1 MSEIINIIRFGRN
14 YKNDTLFLRFRL
26 QQEIKM
32 SKLNRLQKKI
42 ADLRKRLSSLGKDDP
57 ERTILQ
63 KDINIHVDEC
73 QTIKEF
79 IRESL
84 EAKRSGQ
91 TIIRATNSKKSKE
104 SCSSGSEDCGSRRS
118 SSIVDLEGHRP
129 AQNRRCHCGCNK
141 LFDRV
146 THCNVEKN
154 RSGYGPK
161 NLCRSHISF
170 KCRARN
176 RQCEDCASSP
186 AHEKSQPAPTNNHS
200 HTPPTTAGITEQ
212 SRKREREENKVDSF
226 VGDAEEEDEGDEEK
240 GETGK

>member
-1 MSEIINIIRFGRN
+1 
-14 YKNDTLFLRFRL
+14 
-26 QQEIKM
+26 M

-73 QTIKEF
+73 QTIKGF

-84 EAKRSGQ
+84 EAKRSGK

-118 SSIVDLEGHRP
+118 SSIVDLEDHRP

-146 THCNVEKN
+146 THCNVEKFEADMAQ
-154 RSGYGPK
+154 S
-161 NLCRSHISF
+161 I
-170 KCRARN
+170 RAEITSPSNVGHAIDSVKIVRPGQVKALLMKKAN
-176 RQCEDCASSP
+176 QLRQTITTTPRLLLLVLLNKAGK
-186 AHEKSQPAPTNNHS
+186 EK
-200 HTPPTTAGITEQ
+200 E
-212 SRKREREENKVDSF
+212 RKIR
-226 VGDAEEEDEGDEEK
+226 
-240 GETGK
+240 

>member
-1 MSEIINIIRFGRN
+1 
-14 YKNDTLFLRFRL
+14 
-26 QQEIKM
+26 M

-73 QTIKEF
+73 QTIKGF

-84 EAKRSGQ
+84 EAKRSGK

-118 SSIVDLEGHRP
+118 SSIVDLEDHRP

-161 NLCRSHISF
+161 HPCRSHISF

-176 RQCEDCASSP
+176 RQCEDCASRASEGP

>member
-1 MSEIINIIRFGRN
+1 
-14 YKNDTLFLRFRL
+14 
-26 QQEIKM
+26 M

-73 QTIKEF
+73 QTIKGF

-84 EAKRSGQ
+84 EAKRSGK

-118 SSIVDLEGHRP
+118 SSIVDLEDHRP

-161 NLCRSHISF
+161 HPCRSHISF

-176 RQCEDCASSP
+176 RQCEDCASRASEGP
-186 AHEKSQPAPTNNHS
+186 AHEKANQLRQTI
-200 HTPPTTAGITEQ
+200 TATLRLLLLVLLNKAGKEKE
-212 SRKREREENKVDSF
+212 RKIR
-226 VGDAEEEDEGDEEK
+226 
-240 GETGK
+240 

>member
-1 MSEIINIIRFGRN
+1 
-14 YKNDTLFLRFRL
+14 
-26 QQEIKM
+26 M

-73 QTIKEF
+73 QTIKGF

-84 EAKRSGQ
+84 EAKRSGK

-118 SSIVDLEGHRP
+118 SSIVDLEDHRP
-129 AQNRRCHCGCNK
+129 AQNHRCHCGCNK

-146 THCNVEKN
+146 THCNGEKN

-161 NLCRSHISF
+161 HPCRSHISF

-176 RQCEDCASSP
+176 RQCEDCASRASEGP
-186 AHEKSQPAPTNNHS
+186 AHEKRQPALTNSHN

>member
-1 MSEIINIIRFGRN
+1 
-14 YKNDTLFLRFRL
+14 
-26 QQEIKM
+26 M

-73 QTIKEF
+73 QTIKGF

-84 EAKRSGQ
+84 EAKRSGK

-118 SSIVDLEGHRP
+118 SSIVDLEDHRP

-161 NLCRSHISF
+161 HPCRSHISF

-176 RQCEDCASSP
+176 RQCEDCASRASEGP

-226 VGDAEEEDEGDEEK
+226 VGDTKEEDEIDEEK